1 MLHLGAGGDPVETS
15 FYTAF
20 VLFIVA
26 CLVVS
31 RSADM
36 GERAPRLPSWL
47 AWLSFPI
54 TLAVLWLLFPSDPA
68 TWSFANVVLY
78 LVEPSFDPLRLVAVT
93 VIGGGL
99 FFGAVYLLY
108 GSRRR

>member
-1 MLHLGAGGDPVETS
+1 METS
-15 FYTAF
+15 FGAAF

-31 RSADM
+31 RRAEQMAEHAD
-36 GERAPRLPSWL
+36 ERAPRLPSWL
-47 AWLSFPI
+47 AWLSFPL
-54 TLAVLWLLFPSDPA
+54 TLAVAWLLFPSDPA

-78 LVEPSFDPLRLVAVT
+78 LAEPSLDPLRLLAVT

>member
-1 MLHLGAGGDPVETS
+1 M
-15 FYTAF
+15 
-20 VLFIVA
+20 A

-31 RSADM
+31 RNAERTD
-36 GERAPRLPSWL
+36 ERAPQLPSWL
-47 AWLSFPI
+47 AWLSLPV
-54 TLAVLWLLFPSDPA
+54 TLVVTWLLFPSDPA

-78 LVEPSFDPLRLVAVT
+78 LAAPSSDPLRLLAVT
-93 VIGGGL
+93 VVGGAL